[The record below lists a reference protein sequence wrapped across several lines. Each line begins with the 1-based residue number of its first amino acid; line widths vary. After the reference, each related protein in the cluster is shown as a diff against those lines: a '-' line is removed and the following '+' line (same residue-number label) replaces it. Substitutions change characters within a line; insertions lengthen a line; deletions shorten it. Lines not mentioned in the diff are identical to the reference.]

1 MLSCRLKQS
10 TAKGRGLGIFTVISL
25 LFQET
30 VSVEAISEI
39 TDRLNPH
46 REELITETEN

>member
-10 TAKGRGLGIFTVISL
+10 TEKGRGLGIFTAISL

-30 VSVEAISEI
+30 VSQEVISEI
-39 TDRLNPH
+39 SDRLNPDKV
-46 REELITETEN
+46 ELITDS